1 MTFSKILFI
10 GDSITE
16 SGRFSDPQ
24 GLGNGY
30 VHKVMKKLELSPDII
45 LNRGVSGDRIVNLEE
60 RWERDV
66 LKENP
71 DLLSISI
78 GVNDV
83 WRQLDSQGMTQVTA
97 RQFKEKYIQLLERT
111 LEKCNSEIVLMEPT
125 IIGEEP
131 ESEGNQRLKE
141 YVHVLREAAEQF
153 GCSYVPLHG
162 AFIKQLR
169 AKVLTPLT
177 TDGVHM
183 NERGDEL
190 MAVEWIKATRH
201 LF

>member
-1 MTFSKILFI
+1 MKYSKILFI

-16 SGRFSDPQ
+16 SGRFDDTM
-24 GLGNGY
+24 GIGNGY
-30 VHKVMKKLELSPDII
+30 VHKVVEKLGLPLDNV
-45 LNRGVSGDRIVNLEE
+45 LNRGLGGDQIVDLAK
-60 RWERDV
+60 RWEQDV
-66 LKENP
+66 LAERP

-83 WRQLDSQGMTQVTA
+83 WRQLDSPEMNQISHE
-97 RQFKEKYIQLLERT
+97 QFKKTYVELLEKT
-111 LEKCNSEIVLMEPT
+111 LGELNPSIVLMEPT
-125 IIGEEP
+125 IIGEDP
-131 ESEGNQRLKE
+131 ESEGNKRLKE
-141 YVHVLREAAEQF
+141 YVQAVREAAEQF
-153 GCSYVPLHG
+153 ECSYVPLHG

-169 AKVLTPLT
+169 GKVLTPLT

-190 MAVEWIKATRH
+190 MAVEWVKATRH